1 MPSTSLRTVVAAV
14 LSSALCTSASLA
26 ARGENAKLTV
36 AENKVSI
43 AGQPR
48 AAGSTLAAGE
58 TIVTGARSRAE
69 VTLPDGTVVRI
80 GQASSFSFDG
90 SKLVLSRG
98 SALFHLTRKNSTI
111 TTPALVRTGQPG
123 VVSVHASP
131 SYNALFVL
139 EGTDTVNGTPLVAGQ
154 AWVRDGSAPRT
165 FAFDL
170 KKMTSTST
178 LVTKFPVTPWIA
190 NTQALATLQQKLV
203 AANAANPSQVQVVN
217 RTANGA
223 TNTAG
228 AKGITLANGT
238 AFAAVSRSGAT
249 TGILGAVRSFFSG
262 GSANANASL
271 ASLTKTGAGTLTLT
285 QGSTSAAGVVI
296 NTGVS
301 NSAST
306 FLLNNAQTSGGT
318 LTISAGTL
326 DVGSFGT
333 AARLAVGNGTFATTT
348 TIGGIISAPV
358 LNTSGGTLVVNGN
371 TTNLLTGTSG
381 GTFTSLSGGSINLV
395 NSVSQGGTTLV
406 AGNSGVIAG
415 TNSLG
420 ATLTVTQPITG
431 SLVLNAGNLNL
442 TSLTNPSTITVSNSG
457 SVINGI
463 TAGTLIVGQVVT
475 FNNGGTYSVA
485 TPFSGGGLV
494 LTRVGGVAAPVL
506 GARPPS
512 PVPLPPK
519 PPGR

>member
-14 LSSALCTSASLA
+14 LASALCTSASLA

-43 AGQPR
+43 AGQPK
-48 AAGSTLAAGE
+48 AAGSTIAAGE

-90 SKLVLSRG
+90 TKLVLSRG
-98 SALFHLTRKNSTI
+98 SALFHLTRKNTTI
-111 TTPALVRTGQPG
+111 ATPALVRTGQPG

-262 GSANANASL
+262 GNANGSASQG
-271 ASLTKTGAGTLTLT
+271 ALTKGGGATLTLT
-285 QGSTSAAGVVI
+285 QGSA
-296 NTGVS
+296 
-301 NSAST
+301 
-306 FLLNNAQTSGGT
+306 
-318 LTISAGTL
+318 
-326 DVGSFGT
+326 
-333 AARLAVGNGTFATTT
+333 
-348 TIGGIISAPV
+348 GGII
-358 LNTSGGTLVVNGN
+358 VN
-371 TTNLLTGTSG
+371 
-381 GTFTSLSGGSINLV
+381 
-395 NSVSQGGTTLV
+395 
-406 AGNSGVIAG
+406 AGNSGIGNTLTRAQNGAAG
-415 TNSLG
+415 GTLQISNSSGSIFSGGSAAG
-420 ATLTVTQPITG
+420 ATLALNNYSVANTVVNYTSAGNAITLTAGAGALTGGVVNVTAGTLVSGG
-431 SLVLNAGNLNL
+431 SSGNTGNLTITSGNLNL
-442 TSLTNPSTITVSNSG
+442 TSGLSPGTIVASG
-457 SVINGI
+457 GTINGV
-463 TAGTLIVGQVVT
+463 AVSALQPGQTVAL
-475 FNNGGTYSVA
+475 GGITYSVGSA
-485 TPFSGGGLV
+485 AGGGGLV
-494 LTRVGGVAAPVL
+494 LTRVGGSTPTVL